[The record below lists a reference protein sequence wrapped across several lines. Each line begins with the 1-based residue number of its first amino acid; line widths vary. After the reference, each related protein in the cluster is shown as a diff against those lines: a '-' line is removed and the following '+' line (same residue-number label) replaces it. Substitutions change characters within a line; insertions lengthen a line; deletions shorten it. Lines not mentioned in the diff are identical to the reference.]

1 MITINDLKFTKQT
14 HGGIGATHETKNKVT
29 ISIQAGRGI
38 YSNPREDGLEA
49 DSYTSFEVALLNNK
63 VNLAMPVTPAGTVS
77 SPNDAPTAAAAAD
90 KIALAPTTIVTVLA
104 PPVLST
110 TKSRTV
116 PAVACNSAPKR
127 VPVGN
132 VILVPAADVDV
143 IYPVAT

>member
-1 MITINDLKFTKQT
+1 
-14 HGGIGATHETKNKVT
+14 
-29 ISIQAGRGI
+29 
-38 YSNPREDGLEA
+38 
-49 DSYTSFEVALLNNK
+49 
-63 VNLAMPVTPAGTVS
+63 MPVTPAGTVS

-90 KIALAPTTIVTVLA
+90 KIALVPTTIVTVLA

-143 IYPVAT
+143 IYPVATSAAVAVAVALIAEALMWSDKKPFCDTTGPEKVDLDIIVSPYKVKLICLVCVCWGSLISWLFPDN